1 MIKGEL
7 FNTEMVQAYLEN
19 QKKHTCRPIPKDAE
33 VRECTDGIMVTRP
46 KKYPGEYCRFAPLEP
61 KYQPGDF
68 MYCRETWLLADGC
81 DGEKYHYKADIKVP
95 SESET
100 LRLAYGYKWRPS
112 IHMPKE
118 AARLFFKV
126 PRVAVMKLEDVDEQ
140 FAIDDGFEAQDLKY
154 AKGKICGKYETA
166 LDAFKDFWIS
176 QYGPDAQWMWVYWT
190 DPVTEDEAG
199 DRP

>member
-7 FNTEMVQAYLEN
+7 FNTEMVQAYLERR
-19 QKKHTCRPIPKDAE
+19 KLHTCRSIPKDAE
-33 VRECTDGIMVTRP
+33 VHECTDGIMVTRP

-81 DGEKYHYKADIKVP
+81 DGEKYYYKADIKVP

-126 PRVAVMKLEDVDEQ
+126 PRVAIMKLEDVDEQ
-140 FAIDDGFEAQDLKY
+140 FAVGDGFQAERITQDATVY
-154 AKGKICGKYETA
+154 A
-166 LDAFKDFWIS
+166 LDKFKDFWHS
-176 QYGPDAQWMWVYWT
+176 QYGPDANWMWVYWT
-190 DPVTEDEAG
+190 ESVNKDEAG
-199 DRP
+199 DCHD